1 MNQGTAIALIATLA
15 VLLLFSAFFSAT
27 ETAFTSFSQA
37 RLKNLAATKKSAAL
51 ALSLSGNYNK
61 ILSTLLIGNN
71 IVNIAAASLA
81 TILFTFY
88 FGNAGVTIS
97 TVAMTILVLVFG
109 EISPKSLARERPE
122 EFAMF
127 AARPLYVFTLILTP
141 LSFIF
146 DCWKKLL
153 KRIFRLNKKRPTM
166 TEDEFK
172 IIVDEIKAEG
182 ILNATE
188 HELILGA
195 MRYDETTVG
204 AVMTPVEKITAV
216 YRGMSASAVR
226 ESFENT
232 NFSRMPVFDGSPDK
246 VDGLIYRADFYE
258 LLLKGGDDF
267 DSIVKPVGFT
277 STGVKISA
285 LFKELQNADRHLA
298 LVVRAGKTVGLIT
311 LEDILEELVG
321 EIEDAYDKKPL
332 D

>member
-15 VLLLFSAFFSAT
+15 VLLIFSAFFSAT

-37 RLKNLAATKKSAAL
+37 RLKNMAATKKSAAL

-81 TILFTFY
+81 TLVFTFY
-88 FGNAGVTIS
+88 FGHAGVTVS
-97 TVAMTILVLVFG
+97 TVAMTILVLIFG

-127 AARPLYVFTLILTP
+127 AARPLYVFTIILTP
-141 LSFIF
+141 LNFLF

-172 IIVDEIKAEG
+172 IIVDEIKDEG

-195 MRYDETTVG
+195 MRFDETRVG
-204 AVMTPVEKITAV
+204 AVMTPADKITAV
-216 YRGMSASAVR
+216 FCSMAAAAVKELF
-226 ESFENT
+226 EST
-232 NFSRMPVFDGSPDK
+232 NFSRMPVFDGSPDR
-246 VDGLIYRADFYE
+246 VEGVIYRADFYE
-258 LLLKGGDDF
+258 LLLTGGEDF
-267 DSIVKPVGFT
+267 GSIVRPVGFT
-277 STGVKISA
+277 SADVKISA
-285 LFKELQNADRHLA
+285 LFKELQSADRHLA
-298 LVVRAGKTVGLIT
+298 LVVEAGKTVGLIT

-321 EIEDAYDKKPL
+321 EIEDAYDKKPA
-332 D
+332 